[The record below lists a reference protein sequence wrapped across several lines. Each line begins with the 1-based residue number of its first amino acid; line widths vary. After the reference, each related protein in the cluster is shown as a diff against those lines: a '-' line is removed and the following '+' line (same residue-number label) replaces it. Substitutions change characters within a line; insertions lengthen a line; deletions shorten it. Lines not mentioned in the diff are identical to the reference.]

1 MDRLRTSLGA
11 AAMLT
16 GAVLLG
22 SAAVAGGPWGA
33 EYFPNVPLTTQ
44 HGTAVHFYD
53 DLIKGKAVVI
63 NLVYT
68 RCTASCPLET
78 AKLAQVQ
85 RLLGDRVGKDVFFY
99 SISIDPEHDTPQ
111 ALEAYARRFH
121 VGPGWLF
128 LTGKHEDIQLVS
140 KKLGLAS
147 LIDRWN
153 RDGHQPALMV
163 GNESTGAWMRSSA
176 VENPKFLARMMS
188 DFFGWN
194 GKPVRTYAAPV
205 AIPRAGKGEF
215 LFNTR
220 CASCHSIG
228 KGDALIAISFP
239 PYGKETLFCTRLAR
253 QRKAK
258 VIAISESDLGPLA
271 AHANVLLKVDEA
283 SAFAFRAL
291 TSTICLCQAL
301 FVALAYR
308 LEVKPNEGAHTGD
321 YDA

>member
-1 MDRLRTSLGA
+1 MDRLRASLRMA
-11 AAMLT
+11 ALLAA
-16 GAVLLG
+16 GAVLLD
-22 SAAVAGGPWGA
+22 SPRAVAGGHWGA
-33 EYFPNVPLTTQ
+33 DYFPNVPLTTQ
-44 HGTAVHFYD
+44 DGTVVRFYD
-53 DLIKGKAVVI
+53 DLLKGKAVVI
-63 NLVYT
+63 NLIYT

-99 SISIDPEHDTPQ
+99 SISIDPEHDTPE

-228 KGDALIAISFP
+228 KGDGLGP
-239 PYGKETLFCTRLAR
+239 DLVNVTTLRERAWLAR
-253 QRKAK
+253 YVAEPDRM
-258 VIAISESDLGPLA
+258 LA
-271 AHANVLLKVDEA
+271 EGDGVAA
-283 SAFAFRAL
+283 
-291 TSTICLCQAL
+291 AL
-301 FVALAYR
+301 FARYKNVRMPNLGLNDEEVAALVSHIEQRSRAALA
-308 LEVKPNEGAHTGD
+308 
-321 YDA
+321 